1 MGKSQVAD
9 KRKTIAVETP
19 VVSDEPTCQHHWI
32 IESPRGALSAGHCK
46 ICGEE
51 REFRNSTSDYVWDN
65 DSGSGYSPWRGVR
78 SEPKAPDDDGMA
90 ASSRTG
96 QHQLAV

>member
-1 MGKSQVAD
+1 MGKSQVAE
-9 KRKTIAVETP
+9 KRKTVAVETP
-19 VVSDEPTCQHHWI
+19 VARDEPTCQHHWI

-46 ICGEE
+46 VCGEE

-78 SEPKAPDDDGMA
+78 SGPKAPDDDEMA

-96 QHQLAV
+96 THTLAV

>member
-9 KRKTIAVETP
+9 KRKIIAVEVP

-51 REFRNSTSDYVWDN
+51 RAFRNSTSDYVWDN

-78 SEPKAPDDDGMA
+78 SEPKAPDDDEMA